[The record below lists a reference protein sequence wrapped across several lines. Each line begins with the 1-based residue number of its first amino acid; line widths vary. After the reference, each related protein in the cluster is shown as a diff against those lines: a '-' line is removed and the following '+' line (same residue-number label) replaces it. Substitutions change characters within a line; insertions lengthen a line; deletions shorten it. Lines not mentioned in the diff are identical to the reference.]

1 MHIHTM
7 EYCCLVVSHVWLFCG
22 PMGCSPLGSSVHGIS
37 QARNT
42 GMALSEKGKSKPQ
55 WSTITRWSEWLLSKC
70 LQTINAGEGVEK
82 REPSCTVGGNA
93 NWYSHYGEQCGDS
106 LKKLGIK
113 PPYDPAIQLLGI
125 YPEEIEIEKDTC
137 NPVSTAA
144 LFTIVR
150 TWK

>member
-1 MHIHTM
+1 M
-7 EYCCLVVSHVWLFCG
+7 
-22 PMGCSPLGSSVHGIS
+22 
-37 QARNT
+37 
-42 GMALSEKGKSKPQ
+42 
-55 WSTITRWSEWLLSKC
+55 
-70 LQTINAGEGVEK
+70 EK
-82 REPSCTVGGNA
+82 REPFYTVGGDA
-93 NWYSHYGEQCGDS
+93 NWYRHYGEQCGDS